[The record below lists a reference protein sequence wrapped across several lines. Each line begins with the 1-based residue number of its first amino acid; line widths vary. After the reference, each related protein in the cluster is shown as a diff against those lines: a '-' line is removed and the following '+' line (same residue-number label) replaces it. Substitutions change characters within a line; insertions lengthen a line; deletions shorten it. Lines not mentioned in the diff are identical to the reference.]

1 MYKVLSRI
9 CNAITVLI
17 MIGIFAVII
26 ALIGPRI
33 AGYGTYAVLSGSME
47 PTFHVGSIVYVDK
60 SVTADEIEVGDPI
73 TFIKND
79 QLMAT
84 HRVIGINPD
93 TREFTTKGDANN
105 TEDLNPVPFES
116 LVGRAEHTIPY
127 LGYIALYVKTP
138 KGIMAGVGILILLVL
153 LYLIPEIF
161 KPEDPEEKEREQRA
175 KEEKKNKKARVNKT
189 GNE

>member
-9 CNAITVLI
+9 CNALTVLI
-17 MIGIFAVII
+17 MIGIFAIII
-26 ALIGPRI
+26 ALIGPRV
-33 AGYGTYAVLSGSME
+33 AGFGTYAVLSGSME

-73 TFIKND
+73 TFIKSD

-84 HRVIGINPD
+84 HRVIAID
-93 TREFTTKGDANN
+93 RDAREFTTKGDANN
-105 TEDLNPVPFES
+105 TEDLDPVPFES
-116 LVGRAEHTIPY
+116 LVGRAEHTVPY

-138 KGIMAGVGILILLVL
+138 KGIMAGVGVLIVLVL

-161 KPEDPEEKEREQRA
+161 KPENPEEKGHEKKA
-175 KEEKKNKKARVNKT
+175 KEKKAGNK
-189 GNE
+189 